1 MNSIASM
8 KALSKRKGNIMEAAA
23 SSLLAI
29 ASMKALPKRKGNLQM
44 QAVWE
49 AGVFEPQ

>member
-1 MNSIASM
+1 
-8 KALSKRKGNIMEAAA
+8 MEAAA